1 MFMVRVLLV
10 CTGNTCRS
18 PMAEAMLKAR
28 VRAGGLEDKVLVLSA
43 GLAAYGEYPASAHAR
58 TAMEKRGLDL
68 SAHRSRQLLPELVKA
83 ADVILTM
90 TAAHK
95 RAVAGGAPEAAGKIH
110 TLAEYAGEEGDVA
123 DPFGGDGERYEACA
137 AEMERLIDKIWQKLA
152 QLAGKSDYM

>member
-1 MFMVRVLLV
+1 LFMIRVLLV

-28 VRAGGLEDKVLVLSA
+28 VRAGGLDEKVLVLSA
-43 GLAAYGEYPASAHAR
+43 GLAAYGEYPASVHAQA
-58 TAMEKRGLDL
+58 AMEKRGLDL

-95 RAVAGGAPEAAGKIH
+95 LAVAGGAPEAAGKVY
-110 TLAEYAGEEGDVA
+110 TLAEYAGEDGDVA
-123 DPFGGDGERYEACA
+123 DPFGGDAERYEACA
-137 AEMERLIDKIWQKLA
+137 VEMERLIDKIWQKIV
-152 QLAGKSDYM
+152 QLAGKSD